1 MRDAAQTPQ
10 ESEPQTASGD
20 GGERSLKRPR
30 SIRFAPEWTPL
41 EAAEHIFAVRFAE
54 VLALSAALAGEV
66 DERHHA
72 FRLACKRLRYAIERN
87 DPQLLGL
94 EGTAQWLSEMTD
106 ALGEAHDAVV
116 LRDEALEAGASH
128 SAASLRKHRQEAL
141 QTARS
146 IWKTAFAPGGRA
158 EPLAHLINTAPA
170 TVKNEGTP

>member
-1 MRDAAQTPQ
+1 M
-10 ESEPQTASGD
+10 
-20 GGERSLKRPR
+20 
-30 SIRFAPEWTPL
+30 
-41 EAAEHIFAVRFAE
+41 RFAE
-54 VLALSAALAGEV
+54 VLALSDALAAER

-116 LRDEALEAGASH
+116 LHDEALEAGAPRT
-128 SAASLRKHRQEAL
+128 AASLRKTRQEAL
-141 QTARS
+141 HNAHT

-158 EPLAHLINTAPA
+158 EPLAHIILSAPKA
-170 TVKNEGTP
+170 LPAPSS